1 MKKAKIMLVL
11 LSALTLVGCKNKVNN
26 LNENSKERFIIKKID
41 YFKEIW
47 IDKETGVNYLYSQGA
62 SGGRTLTVMY
72 DKNGKVLITDLEE
85 IKKEK

>member
-1 MKKAKIMLVL
+1 MLVL

-47 IDKETGVNYLYSQGA
+47 IDKETGVNYLYSQ
-62 SGGRTLTVMY
+62 
-72 DKNGKVLITDLEE
+72 
-85 IKKEK
+85 

>member
-11 LSALTLVGCKNKVNN
+11 LSALTLVGCKNEVNN

-41 YFKEIW
+41 YYREIW
-47 IDKETGVNYLYSQGA
+47 IDKETGVNYLFFESELSKPA
-62 SGGRTLTVMY
+62 LTVMY